1 MDELGN
7 RLSKVQLGVVSKRLD
22 SQLLQEFGRQL
33 SLLRLNHLHDLVMV
47 SIGLA
52 DFSLS
57 VDIILNVLHSLL
69 GLLGSD
75 LFLHLDL
82 RDFSLRLSL
91 DPLLLTGS
99 LSL

>member
-1 MDELGN
+1 
-7 RLSKVQLGVVSKRLD
+7 
-22 SQLLQEFGRQL
+22 
-33 SLLRLNHLHDLVMV
+33 MV